1 MRGTGAGAAAAIGRT
16 GGIIAPLIVG
26 NILAANLGQDVVF
39 AQFAAVLIAGAIA
52 VLLLGQETKGKSL
65 EEI

>member
-1 MRGTGAGAAAAIGRT
+1 MLLDVRGLAIAYGD
-16 GGIIAPLIVG
+16 APAVWLIVG
-26 NILAANLGQDVVF
+26 NILAANLGQGVVF
-39 AQFAAVLIAGAIA
+39 AQFAAVVIAGAIA